1 MSELATPDLASEQ
14 TAAEPG
20 QTAAQP
26 PETATTEA
34 PAEQSA
40 ETKEPEKRFTQE
52 ELDRQIRLRVAREQR
67 KYERRLGELEARV
80 HTPQPQAQSQSAAEP
95 KLDAF
100 PDYESYQRALIRH
113 EAEKLVAEREQRHQ
127 SQASQAEQQRRM
139 ADLSRQFEAREDAAR
154 EQIEDYDDVVGLLRP
169 GALPPHAVEVIGES
183 DMGPQLLYKL
193 ASEPK
198 LVAEIA
204 RLSPAA
210 AARRLVKLEAEIEK
224 PKPKS
229 QAPEPV
235 RPLSGRAADASD
247 MPSDKDDID
256 TWLRKE
262 RARMEKMGRR

>member
-1 MSELATPDLASEQ
+1 MSELATPDATSEQ
-14 TAAEPG
+14 TAAVPG

-34 PAEQSA
+34 PVEQT
-40 ETKEPEKRFTQE
+40 ENQEPEKRFTQE

-80 HTPQPQAQSQSAAEP
+80 QHTPQPQAQSQSAAEP

-139 ADLSRQFEAREDAAR
+139 AELSRQFEAREDAAR

-210 AARRLVKLEAEIEK
+210 AARRLVKLEAELDK
-224 PKPKS
+224 PKPQSK
-229 QAPEPV
+229 APDPV

-247 MPSDKDDID
+247 LPSDKDDVE

-262 RARMEKMGRR
+262 RARMAKMGKR